1 MAVAAI
7 ALIRPLAWERPYA
20 ARVAIKK
27 KERKK
32 EGEKEG
38 RKEGKKGKKREKE
51 RKKSQQVFPRGL
63 CSTEL
68 IQVWKSY
75 TFQERSGP

>member
-51 RKKSQQVFPRGL
+51 RKN
-63 CSTEL
+63 
-68 IQVWKSY
+68 
-75 TFQERSGP
+75 